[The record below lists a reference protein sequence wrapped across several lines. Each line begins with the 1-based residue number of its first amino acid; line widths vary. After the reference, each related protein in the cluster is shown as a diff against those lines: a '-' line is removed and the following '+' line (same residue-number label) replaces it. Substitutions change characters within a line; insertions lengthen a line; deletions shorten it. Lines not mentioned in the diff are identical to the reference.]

1 MAARTISPLNVVLML
16 CLITF
21 WGSSFVVVKATLRE
35 GLTPIAIA
43 TLRFIVAGG
52 LFASAL
58 ALNKSRNPQY
68 AILVEGK
75 DFPRLLFLGLTG
87 VTFFF
92 VVQYTGI
99 ELAGASIAAI
109 LVCLIS
115 PILISVFSAWIFK
128 EYLMRKNVIGIG
140 LAAVGT
146 FTVIVG
152 GTLSVQGNRAD
163 FLFGSS
169 ILLLTPLLWAVYTL
183 MGKRIL
189 EKYDPFLIVAYV
201 NILGGLCLIPF
212 SLAEGSFHE
221 ALTMNISEWSA
232 ILYLAITCS
241 LLGYFIWF
249 HVMKQANASVT
260 SSFMFAEPIITVLF
274 ATVFLNE
281 HITISTV
288 AGGLAVLAGVYLV
301 TRK

>member
-1 MAARTISPLNVVLML
+1 MAARTISPLNVVLMVF
-16 CLITF
+16 LITF
-21 WGSSFVVVKATLRE
+21 WGSSFVVVKATLQE

-43 TLRFIVAGG
+43 TFRFIVAGG
-52 LFASAL
+52 LFAGAL
-58 ALNKSRNPQY
+58 ALNRSRNPQY
-68 AILVEGK
+68 AVFVEGK
-75 DFPRLLFLGLTG
+75 DFLRLLLLGLTG

-92 VVQYTGI
+92 VAQYTGI

-109 LVCLIS
+109 LVCLLS

-128 EYLMRKNVIGIG
+128 EYLMRRNVIGLG

-146 FTVIVG
+146 FTVIAG

-163 FLFGSS
+163 FLLGSL

-183 MGKRIL
+183 MGKRII
-189 EKYDPFLIVAYV
+189 EKYDPFLVVAYV

-212 SLAEGSFHE
+212 SLAEGSFQE
-221 ALTMNISEWSA
+221 ALAMNIGEVSA

-241 LLGYFIWF
+241 LIGYFIWF
-249 HVMKQANASVT
+249 HVMKQAKASVT
-260 SSFMFAEPIITVLF
+260 SSFMFAEPVVTVLF
-274 ATVFLNE
+274 ANLFLKEN
-281 HITISTV
+281 ITILTV
-288 AGGLAVLAGVYLV
+288 AGGLAVFAGVYLV

>member
-1 MAARTISPLNVVLML
+1 MAARTISPFNVVLMV

-21 WGSSFVVVKATLRE
+21 WGSSFVVVKATIQE

-52 LFASAL
+52 LFACAL
-58 ALNKSRNPQY
+58 GLNKSRNPQY

-75 DFPRLLFLGLTG
+75 DFPRFLLLGLTG

-109 LVCLIS
+109 LVCLLS

-128 EYLMRKNVIGIG
+128 EYLTRRNVIGIV

-152 GTLSVQGNRAD
+152 GALNIQGNRAD
-163 FLFGSS
+163 FLVGSS

-183 MGKRIL
+183 TGKRVL
-189 EKYDPFLIVAYV
+189 EKYDPFLVVAYV

-221 ALTMNISEWSA
+221 TFTMNINEWSA
-232 ILYLAITCS
+232 ILYLAVTCS
-241 LLGYFIWF
+241 LVGYFIWF
-249 HVMKQANASVT
+249 HVMKQVKAAVT

-274 ATVFLNE
+274 AMIFLKEN
-281 HITISTV
+281 ITMLTV
-288 AGGLAVLAGVYLV
+288 AGGLAVFAGVYLV
-301 TRK
+301 TRR